1 MKKYAALFAVTM
13 LASAPVLAAQQGG
26 FVDPNAP
33 APTAPT
39 QHGGFQ
45 AGNASVV
52 TVKQAEEMKDDSWI
66 TVRGQLEKQVGEE
79 DYLFR
84 DETGTMKVE
93 IDHKRW
99 NGLTI
104 SPKDRVEL
112 TGELDKDFNSIEL
125 DVKQVKKL
133 P

>member
-1 MKKYAALFAVTM
+1 MKKTAALLAVIM
-13 LASAPVLAAQQGG
+13 LAATPVLAAQQGG

-33 APTAPT
+33 TA
-39 QHGGFQ
+39 QVKSGGFQ
-45 AGNASVV
+45 PNSASVV
-52 TVKQAEEMKDDSWI
+52 TVKQAEEMRDDSWI
-66 TVRGQLEKQVGEE
+66 TVRGTLEKQIGKE

-84 DETGTMKVE
+84 DASGTMEVE

-104 SPKDRVEL
+104 TPKDQVEL

-125 DVKQVKKL
+125 DVKQVRKL

>member
-1 MKKYAALFAVTM
+1 MKKHAALFAIVA
-13 LASAPVLAAQQGG
+13 LASTPVLAAQQGG

-33 APTAPT
+33 VVQRHA
-39 QHGGFQ
+39 GGFQ
-45 AGNASVV
+45 PGNTSVV
-52 TVKQAEEMKDDSWI
+52 TVKQAETMKDDSWI
-66 TVRGQLEKQVGEE
+66 TVRGYLDKQVGKE

-99 NGLTI
+99 DGQTI

-112 TGELDKDFNSIEL
+112 TGELDKGLNAVEL
-125 DVKQVKKL
+125 DVKQVRKL

>member
-1 MKKYAALFAVTM
+1 MKKHAALFAIVALVAT
-13 LASAPVLAAQQGG
+13 PVLAAQQGG

-33 APTAPT
+33 AVPSQA
-39 QHGGFQ
+39 GGFQ
-45 AGNASVV
+45 AGNTSVV

-66 TVRGQLEKQVGEE
+66 TVRGSLEKQIGKE

-84 DETGTMKVE
+84 DETGSMKVE
-93 IDHKRW
+93 IDHKHW
-99 NGLTI
+99 NGQTI

-112 TGELDKDFNSIEL
+112 TGELDKDFNAIEL
-125 DVKQVKKL
+125 DVKQVRKL